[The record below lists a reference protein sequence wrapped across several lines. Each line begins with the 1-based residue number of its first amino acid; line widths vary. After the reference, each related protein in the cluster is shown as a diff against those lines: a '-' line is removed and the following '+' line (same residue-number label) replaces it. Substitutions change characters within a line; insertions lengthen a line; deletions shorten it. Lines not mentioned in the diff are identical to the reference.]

1 VTTLD
6 TASGAAP
13 ADAAPVAA
21 PGGGLELEAEG
32 ARFLHHEAELLDARR
47 FEAWLDLFEPGG
59 RLWVPSRS
67 PAAGTGE
74 PDPMRDVSII
84 YEEVNRLRLRVAR
97 LLSGKELAQDP
108 PSATIRQITNIV
120 VEDGGAAGGAREREL
135 VTVRSVCVL
144 HERWASRPLLVLP
157 ARARHRL
164 RWTEAGPRIVEK
176 RLDLLE
182 PDRHFEN
189 LAFLL

>member
-1 VTTLD
+1 MTTLEG
-6 TASGAAP
+6 ASG
-13 ADAAPVAA
+13 AAPVAA
-21 PGGGLELEAEG
+21 PGGGPALEAEV
-32 ARFLHHEAELLDARR
+32 ARFLHHEAELLDTRR
-47 FEAWLDLFEPGG
+47 FEAWLDLFDPRG

-67 PAAGTGE
+67 PTAGTGE
-74 PDPMRDVSII
+74 ADPMRDVSIT

-120 VEDGGAAGGAREREL
+120 VEDRGAAGGTSDHDL

-144 HERWASRPLLVLP
+144 HERWGSRPLLVLP

-164 RWTEAGPRIVEK
+164 RWTGAGPRIVEK

>member
-6 TASGAAP
+6 PMPATSAASAARPGP
-13 ADAAPVAA
+13 AA
-21 PGGGLELEAEG
+21 LEAEV

-47 FEAWLDLFEPGG
+47 LHEWLELFESGG

-67 PAAGTGE
+67 PTAGSGE
-74 PDPMRDVSII
+74 PDPTRDVSII
-84 YEEVNRLRLRVAR
+84 YEDVNHLRLRVAR
-97 LLSGKELAQDP
+97 LLSGRELAQDP
-108 PSATIRQITNIV
+108 PSATVRQVTNV
-120 VEDGGAAGGAREREL
+120 LVDAPGEDGIAADEVA
-135 VTVRSVCVL
+135 VRSVCVL
-144 HERWASRPLLVLP
+144 HERWGTRPLLVLP

-164 RWTEAGPRIVEK
+164 RWTGGGPRIVEK

-182 PDRHFEN
+182 PDRYFEN